1 MDYERIGLICL
12 LALIALLVMRA
23 LMRRSKDDKSLISLD
38 DLLVGDD
45 GKLSKAASVMFGA
58 FLLTSWVILYQTL
71 NKTLTDVT
79 FAAYLAAWVAPTVT
93 KLITGRAQQ

>member
-23 LMRRSKDDKSLISLD
+23 LMRRNKDEKSLISLD

-79 FAAYLAAWVAPTVT
+79 FAAYLTAWVAPAVT